1 VTLGLP
7 PFLQKALVILLLE
20 EVVPEVLR
28 RRHLVSLLDIVK
40 AWARGLLG

>member
-7 PFLQKALVILLLE
+7 PFFQKALVILLE
-20 EVVPEVLR
+20 EVVAEVLR